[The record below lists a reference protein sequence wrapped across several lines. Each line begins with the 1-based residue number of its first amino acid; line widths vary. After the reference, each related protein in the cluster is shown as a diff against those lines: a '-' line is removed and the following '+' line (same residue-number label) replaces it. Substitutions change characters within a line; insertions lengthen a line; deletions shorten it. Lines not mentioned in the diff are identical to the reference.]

1 MVNSD
6 ITVTYTLKDNLVA
19 LHKEYKTFVKKILQ
33 INQSPVTTT
42 RLRLFITI
50 YSTNTLT
57 PQNNLA
63 PITKP

>member
-33 INQSPVTTT
+33 INRSPVTTT
-42 RLRLFITI
+42 RLRLFTTI
-50 YSTNTLT
+50 
-57 PQNNLA
+57 
-63 PITKP
+63 